1 MYDTICAISTSPG
14 IGAISIIRVSGE
26 NAVSIVNKITD
37 IDITEAKTH
46 TIKYCH
52 IKDDKENI
60 IDEVLLMIMLAKKTY
75 TKEDIIEI
83 NCHGGI
89 NTTNKVL
96 GLLLENG
103 CRLAE
108 PGEFTKRAFLNGRID
123 LTQAEAVNELIKA
136 QTDSAR
142 TLALN
147 QVNGKINEEIVN
159 LREKLALILAN
170 IEVNIDYPEYQDEI
184 EVTHKLLTQNLSE
197 VKNKLIEI
205 LSDSENGRLISNG
218 INIAIIGRPNVGKSS
233 LLNTFLD
240 ENKAIVTDVAGT
252 TRDIV
257 EGKITLNGVQINLI
271 DTAGIRK
278 TDDIVE
284 KIGVDKSL
292 TIKENSDLNILVLNG
307 SEELTEEDIKL
318 LNESDKDKTII
329 FINKSDLKQI
339 INISPEY
346 EVVKGNTL
354 SLDGIRSL
362 KDNIS
367 NKFSLEKIVNKDM
380 TYISNIRQIDLVKK
394 ALNSINVA
402 LNSKNSI
409 PIDLIEIDIKNAW
422 NYLGEIIGTNYAEE
436 LVDTIFSNFCLGK

>member
-26 NAVSIVNKITD
+26 NAVSIVNQITD
-37 IDITEAKTH
+37 IDITKAKTH

-52 IKDDKENI
+52 IKDEKENI

-205 LSDSENGRLISNG
+205 LNDSENGRLISNG

-307 SEELTEEDIKL
+307 SEELTQEDIKL

-354 SLDGIRSL
+354 SLDGIRTL

-394 ALNSINVA
+394 ALNSINAA
-402 LNSKNSI
+402 LNSKNSV

-422 NYLGEIIGTNYAEE
+422 NYLGEIIGTNYADE

>member
-26 NAVSIVNKITD
+26 DAVSIVNKITD
-37 IDITEAKTH
+37 IDITSAKTH

-136 QTDSAR
+136 KTDSAR

-147 QVNGKINEEIVN
+147 QVNGKINEEIVD

-170 IEVNIDYPEYQDEI
+170 IEVNIDYPEYQDEV
-184 EVTHKLLTQNLSE
+184 EVTHKLLTENLNE
-197 VKNKLIEI
+197 VKSKLIQI
-205 LSDSENGRLISNG
+205 LNDAENGRLISNG

-257 EGKITLNGVQINLI
+257 EGKITINGVQINLI

-292 TIKENSDLNILVLNG
+292 SIKENSDLNILVLNG
-307 SEELTEEDIKL
+307 SEKLTEEDIKL
-318 LNESDKDKTII
+318 LNESAKEKTII
-329 FINKSDLKQI
+329 FINKSDLKQN

-362 KDNIS
+362 KDKIS
-367 NKFSLEKIVNKDM
+367 AKFSLEKIVNKDM
-380 TYISNIRQIDLVKK
+380 TYLSNIRQIDLVKK
-394 ALNSINVA
+394 ALNSIKGA
-402 LNSKNSI
+402 LNSKNSV

-422 NYLGEIIGTNYAEE
+422 NYLGEIIGTNYSDE